1 MARIVNYF
9 YIIKVECGKVHKTW
23 YKIGEESSE
32 KRIKSLL
39 DKYQIMLNETFTKVD
54 QNYLAFCALITT
66 DELRSKLMKK
76 FNIG

>member
-1 MARIVNYF
+1 MNDVNP
-9 YIIKVECGKVHKTW
+9 
-23 YKIGEESSE
+23 SE
-32 KRIKSLL
+32 KSLL